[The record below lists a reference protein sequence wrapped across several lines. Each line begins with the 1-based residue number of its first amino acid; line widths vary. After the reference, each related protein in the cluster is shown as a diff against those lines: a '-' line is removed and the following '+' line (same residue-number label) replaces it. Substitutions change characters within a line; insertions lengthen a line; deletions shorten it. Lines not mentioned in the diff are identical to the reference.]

1 MATFSMNKKYT
12 LLFLVALSAQVFAQ
26 QPEEP
31 KQERGQFSGNFQT
44 NLQFY
49 DRDDKIGANT
59 TQYLREKS
67 SADAWL
73 FLNYKYSGFS
83 FALRYDLFNNS
94 PLLNPQT
101 AYTDQGIGFWQV
113 SKDIEKLNITAGYF
127 YDQFSSGM
135 VFRAYE
141 DRNIGIDYAIRG
153 ARAIYSFTDNF
164 KVKAF
169 TGQLKGS
176 LTNRF
181 NVFPEVVKG
190 VNAENSWQINDNFG
204 IDAGTS
210 LVNRT
215 IDQATMNNI
224 VTSINGYPLTDRF
237 YPKYNTY
244 TYNAYTNLR
253 YKNFSLYLEYCGKTP
268 DNIAPAPLDTNQNYF
283 LRRGDIYYATL
294 SYSQKGLGINAQ
306 YKRIDHYGFR
316 VAPTEQL
323 LSGVLN
329 YLPSLTRQNTYR
341 LLARYNSVVQEL
353 GEEAIQ
359 GDVVWSPNKKTTFT
373 ANYSKVTKLDTE
385 PLFQEIYF
393 DAQHKFTKSFKA
405 TLGIQ
410 SIQYNQRIYEI
421 KPGAPT
427 VYALT
432 PFGEF
437 TYKFNT
443 RKSLR
448 FEWQYMDTKQDLG
461 GFVNVL
467 AEFNIAPHYSFAAG
481 DLVNHQPHRF
491 AGSSIPKEVLH
502 YPTVFAAYTHKT
514 SRFTLAYIKQPQGV
528 NCTGGVCR
536 VEPAFSG
543 VRFTLT
549 TSF

>member
-1 MATFSMNKKYT
+1 MNKNYLQVI
-12 LLFLVALSAQVFAQ
+12 LLLASSCVYAQ

-31 KQERGQFSGNFQT
+31 KQEKGQFSGNFQT
-44 NLQFY
+44 NVQFY

-94 PLLNPQT
+94 PLLNPQA

-113 SKDIEKLNITAGYF
+113 SKDIDKLNITAGYF
-127 YDQFSSGM
+127 YDQFGSGM

-153 ARAIYSFTDNF
+153 ARVSYNFTDNF

-169 TGQLKGS
+169 TGQLKGA

-181 NVFPEVVKG
+181 DVYPEVVKG
-190 VNAENSWQINDNFG
+190 FNAENSWQINDNFG

-210 LVNRT
+210 VVNRT
-215 IDQATMNNI
+215 IDQATMNNL
-224 VTSINGYPLTDRF
+224 VTTINGYPIQDKF
-237 YPKYNTY
+237 YPKYNTF

-268 DNIAPAPLDTNQNYF
+268 DNTAPAPLDSSQNYF

-294 SYSQKGLGINAQ
+294 SYSKRGLGINAQ
-306 YKRIDHYGFR
+306 YKRINHYGFR
-316 VAPTEQL
+316 VSPSEQL
-323 LSGVLN
+323 LNGVLN

-359 GDVVWSPNKKTTFT
+359 GDVVWSPNKKTTISG
-373 ANYSKVTKLDTE
+373 NYSRVRSLTDE
-385 PLFQEIYF
+385 PLFQEIYA
-393 DAQHKFTKSFKA
+393 DVQHKFSKSFKA
-405 TLGIQ
+405 SLGIQ

-421 KPGAPT
+421 KPGAPM

-437 TYKFNT
+437 TYKVNT

-448 FEWQYMDTKQDLG
+448 FEWQYMETKQDLG
-461 GFVNVL
+461 GFINVL
-467 AEFNIAPHYSFAAG
+467 LEYNIAPHYSFAAG
-481 DLVNHQPHRF
+481 DLINHKPHRF
-491 AGSSIPKEVLH
+491 AGSSIPNEVLH
-502 YPTVFAAYTHKT
+502 YPTVFGSYTYKT